1 MPNFKPERLRNIG
14 YELFRAAGC
23 REEDARAVVDHLV
36 ESNLFGHDS
45 HGAIRFYEYAGAV
58 REGRFNPAAR
68 PEIVRDHPTVAV
80 VDAGGAM
87 GQVGATFATELAIK
101 KAREYGVGTVALRN
115 TSHIGRVGAY
125 PLMAARE
132 GFVSQI
138 FVNAGH
144 LGYQIAPFGGI
155 EGKLSTDPLAFA
167 APRRQADPILVDMT
181 TSVVAEGKIRVALN
195 RGDSV
200 PAGWIIDSK
209 GNPTTNPHDMK
220 AEPPGAILPLGGVVA
235 HKGTGLAIMVE
246 VLGGALSGLGCANGS
261 RTMISNGVLL
271 NVYNIE
277 HFVDSDEF
285 YDEIESLIS
294 HIKSSAL
301 APGFDEILVPG
312 EPEYRS
318 AERVE
323 KAGIEVDEKTWEL
336 ICEEARH
343 FGIDPDK
350 WTGD

>member
-1 MPNFKPERLRNIG
+1 MPNFKPETLRNIG
-14 YELFRAAGC
+14 YELFRATGC
-23 REEDARAVVDHLV
+23 SEEDTRAVVDHLV

-58 REGRFNPAAR
+58 REGRFNPKAR

-87 GQVGATFATELAIK
+87 GQVGATFATELAIV

-125 PLMAARE
+125 PLMAARQ

-181 TSVVAEGKIRVALN
+181 TSVVAEGKIRVARN

-200 PAGWIIDSK
+200 PPGWIIDSK
-209 GNPTTNPHDMK
+209 GNPTTNPNDMK

-277 HFVDSDEF
+277 HFVDTDDF
-285 YDEIESLIS
+285 YDEIESLIR

-301 APGFDEILVPG
+301 APGFDEILLPG

-343 FGIDPDK
+343 VGIDPGK
-350 WTGD
+350 WTSE